1 MSMGIGCR
9 SGVQGSCSPAFTKLF
24 CQLDLSAL
32 TRPQLHLSHCIGCP
46 PFCSHFCSSLTSQ
59 LGAASLRNPFLAH
72 WQAELGAFQ
81 EPRWCLCLTFC
92 AGLLEDREAHLCS
105 KHGVYHPVSG
115 LGEYRIDLQGASQA
129 QIVPGTQQHVEGLR

>member
-46 PFCSHFCSSLTSQ
+46 PFCSHFCSSQSSCSET
-59 LGAASLRNPFLAH
+59 
-72 WQAELGAFQ
+72 
-81 EPRWCLCLTFC
+81 PRWCLCLTFC

-115 LGEYRIDLQGASQA
+115 LGEYRIDLQGAS
-129 QIVPGTQQHVEGLR
+129 